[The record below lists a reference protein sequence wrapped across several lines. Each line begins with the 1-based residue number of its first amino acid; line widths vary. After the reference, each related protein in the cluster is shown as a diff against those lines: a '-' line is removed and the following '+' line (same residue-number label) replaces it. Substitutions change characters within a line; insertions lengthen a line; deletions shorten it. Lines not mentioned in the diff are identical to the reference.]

1 MSLLR
6 GIFVTAESAGVLA
19 SLCGSPMIRTDMS
32 GHSHAHLVCRSQTI
46 LSNTGE
52 DRLPDRSLTV
62 GVSAWVSSL
71 TKVLEIGDTSS
82 NGVVLLARIQFPL
95 VVLRDLVGLHSNILV
110 RIRIRIVLIFQR
122 LSHW

>member
-32 GHSHAHLVCRSQTI
+32 GHSHAHLVWRSQTI
-46 LSNTGE
+46 LSYTGE

-95 VVLRDLVGLHSNILV
+95 VVL
-110 RIRIRIVLIFQR
+110 
-122 LSHW
+122 